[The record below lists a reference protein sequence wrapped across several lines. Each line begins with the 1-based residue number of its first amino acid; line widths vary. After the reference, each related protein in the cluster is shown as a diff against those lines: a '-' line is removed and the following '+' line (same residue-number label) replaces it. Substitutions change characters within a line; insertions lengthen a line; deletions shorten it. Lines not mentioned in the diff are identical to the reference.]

1 MGYIANMNQLDM
13 LICWWKK
20 DYRVFA
26 PKRFAGGGRFSDTDM
41 IRYGEIDRADDIVF
55 DEKSDQSFKEI
66 LTPVSQT
73 LFFFTEDQTKEAS
86 QPAKGAVIFLRN
98 CDLSGL
104 KRLDEMY
111 LHNGPADSYYIKLR
125 ENVKFV
131 LMGCS
136 HSFDSCFCVSMGS
149 NHAEGYDMA
158 IDQLSDD
165 SFGLDCK
172 DGSWTVTF
180 EKLGCQQADVSP
192 EYVTDN
198 KITVNISEDLS
209 QNVMKSSMWREYDSR
224 CINCGRCN
232 FVCPTCTC
240 FTMQDLYYSENGKVG
255 ERRRVWASC
264 MVDGFTDVA
273 GGGSYRQKNGDR
285 MRFKVLHKV
294 LDFRQRNG
302 YNMCIGCGRCDDI
315 CPEYISFSH
324 ILNKLDYAMD
334 EVKSMEAAK

>member
-1 MGYIANMNQLDM
+1 MITAIMIRVLNTMNQLDM

-111 LHNGPADSYYIKLR
+111 LHNGPADSYYSKLR

-136 HSFDSCFCVSMGS
+136 HSFESCFCVSMGQ
-149 NHAEGYDMA
+149 DFIKW
-158 IDQLSDD
+158 IDAD
-165 SFGLDCK
+165 S
-172 DGSWTVTF
+172 
-180 EKLGCQQADVSP
+180 
-192 EYVTDN
+192 
-198 KITVNISEDLS
+198 IVNIIM
-209 QNVMKSSMWREYDSR
+209 NTYDYVNQYIDPEAPGGKEHIGYIVDR
-224 CINCGRCN
+224 TGFPEFKKWALKDVELPEIAE
-232 FVCPTCTC
+232 V
-240 FTMQDLYYSENGKVG
+240 YSPIYWQG
-255 ERRRVWASC
+255 
-264 MVDGFTDVA
+264 
-273 GGGSYRQKNGDR
+273 
-285 MRFKVLHKV
+285 
-294 LDFRQRNG
+294 
-302 YNMCIGCGRCDDI
+302 
-315 CPEYISFSH
+315 
-324 ILNKLDYAMD
+324 
-334 EVKSMEAAK
+334 VKY